1 MSVGGVKFRSRR
13 RKNFLLNFFDKM
25 KHRGV
30 AAIVD
35 TDVDTNV
42 DNNVDNNTNLSATS
56 ISTSSIG
63 GMTESPVAAVH
74 QDQKRHQHFRGKLEE
89 PLLQHPQQQQQQ
101 PEVQSVPSSLHNK
114 KPQPVCHM
122 KQCDSSLRTRH
133 SQKVTVPET
142 SSALMSHSLLCIVL
156 FLSWFVQPGLC
167 NSPPRF
173 VLESSNA
180 EVVGGDIVV
189 RLKEGQETPTGSKI
203 YSLKGFDADGDR
215 LLFGVQKGKD
225 SDLIKVVNQVK
236 APSCEYLEGGCV

>member
-30 AAIVD
+30 AVIVD
-35 TDVDTNV
+35 TDVD
-42 DNNVDNNTNLSATS
+42 NNVDTNTNLSATS

-89 PLLQHPQQQQQQ
+89 PLLQHPQHQQQ

-122 KQCDSSLRTRH
+122 KQCDSSLRTNH

-167 NSPPRF
+167 NSPPMF
-173 VLESSNA
+173 VLESTNA

-236 APSCEYLEGGCV
+236 APSCEYLEGA